1 MIFPA
6 HSSSC
11 DCSKIIDLICCMIAF
26 IVSCC
31 ICYVESLY
39 EGKLITCSVVAI
51 VRRKPSRELLDRAQP
66 IKNEM
71 TGFWQCPFCLQDDF
85 HDIGLVS

>member
-1 MIFPA
+1 MTVPF
-6 HSSSC
+6 
-11 DCSKIIDLICCMIAF
+11 LYYLL
-26 IVSCC
+26 
-31 ICYVESLY
+31 CYVESLY

-66 IKNEM
+66 IQNEM

-85 HDIGLVS
+85 HDIGLVSYYIMRI